1 MTGHYPDLGSLSDRW
16 LLKQK
21 GHLRQE
27 VTWPMLPLKND
38 LESCWWQK
46 LTERIKNYLTT
57 GIWEETYLREIF
69 YGTLIFQQSSMA
81 CIGRHVGGHTLVLQR
96 GGQNYFFLHLVKR
109 FIATLRRCCKRDH
122 IIFSTISLKFKCKM
136 SAQKEV
142 IHSFINHILV
152 TWPAT
157 NVLILRK
164 WCGFEKLNH
173 HYFV

>member
-1 MTGHYPDLGSLSDRW
+1 
-16 LLKQK
+16 
-21 GHLRQE
+21 
-27 VTWPMLPLKND
+27 MLPLKND
-38 LESCWWQK
+38 SESCWWQK
-46 LTERIKNYLTT
+46 LTERIKKLSYN
-57 GIWEETYLREIF
+57 GNLRGSIF
-69 YGTLIFQQSSMA
+69 RRDILWHVDFSKLEWFVLAAMLEVEGCL
-81 CIGRHVGGHTLVLQR
+81 GRFARRTKKKERLLVVYFGGHTLALQY

-109 FIATLRRCCKRDH
+109 LIVTLRRCCKRDH
-122 IIFSTISLKFKCKM
+122 IIFSTISLKFKSKI

-164 WCGFEKLNH
+164 WCGFEKLKH